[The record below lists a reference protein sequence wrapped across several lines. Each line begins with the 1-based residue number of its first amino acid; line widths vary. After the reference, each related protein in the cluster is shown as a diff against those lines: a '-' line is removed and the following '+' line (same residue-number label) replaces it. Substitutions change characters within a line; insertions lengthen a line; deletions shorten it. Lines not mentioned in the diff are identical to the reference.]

1 MALTKK
7 VRKGVIKMART
18 TYQIV
23 LSTDGTHKL
32 TASTDDPIELKN
44 AMDHL
49 KNAYG
54 WMEYFIQ
61 QGELH
66 KIKDVVTS
74 EASKKQA
81 ASADAPVCAVHKI
94 AMNWIDKNG
103 GFWSC
108 HKKNDDG
115 SWCNYRPGK
124 ATA

>member
-1 MALTKK
+1 
-7 VRKGVIKMART
+7 MART

-32 TASTDDPIELKN
+32 TASTDDPAELQKV
-44 AMDHL
+44 MDSL
-49 KNAYG
+49 KNAYK

-66 KIKDVVTS
+66 KIKDVVTMQNS
-74 EASKKQA
+74 AEQKAAPEEA
-81 ASADAPVCAVHKI
+81 PTCAIHQIPMK
-94 AMNWIDKNG
+94 WIDKNG

-115 SWCNYRPGK
+115 SWCSYRPGK
-124 ATA
+124 AVA

>member
-1 MALTKK
+1 
-7 VRKGVIKMART
+7 MART

-32 TASTDDPIELKN
+32 TASTDDPAELKN
-44 AMDHL
+44 AMDSL
-49 KNAYG
+49 KNAYK

-66 KIKDVVTS
+66 KIKDVVTMQNAS
-74 EASKKQA
+74 EQA
-81 ASADAPVCAVHKI
+81 ASDAPICAIHKI
-94 AMNWIDKNG
+94 AMKWIDKNG

-115 SWCNYRPGK
+115 SWCNWRPGK
-124 ATA
+124 IVA

>member
-1 MALTKK
+1 
-7 VRKGVIKMART
+7 MART

-32 TASTDDPIELKN
+32 TASTDDPAELKA

-49 KNAYG
+49 KNTYK

-66 KIKDVVTS
+66 KIKDVVTMQNVA
-74 EASKKQA
+74 EQKTATD
-81 ASADAPVCAVHKI
+81 SAPICAVHNTPMK
-94 AMNWIDKNG
+94 WIDKNG

-108 HKKNDDG
+108 HQKDG
-115 SWCNYRPGK
+115 DKWCSYRPGK
-124 ATA
+124 VVA

>member
-1 MALTKK
+1 
-7 VRKGVIKMART
+7 MART

-32 TASTDDPIELKN
+32 TASTDDPAELKN
-44 AMDHL
+44 AMESL
-49 KNAYG
+49 KNSYK

-66 KIKDVVTS
+66 KIKDVVAAQNAET
-74 EASKKQA
+74 AKKQA
-81 ASADAPVCAVHKI
+81 ESGDSPVCAVHKI
-94 AMNWIDKNG
+94 PMNWIDKNG

-115 SWCNYRPGK
+115 SWCNYRPSK
-124 ATA
+124 VA